1 MAIAKPRASLVLM
14 KLLVPVLFLLAAC
27 NEQAPVPEV
36 NTTASA
42 VSNSSASSAPS
53 KSEAS
58 PAAKAFSAEE
68 ETDLYGFKYGWP
80 AEAAAVPQL
89 VARFTKD
96 MEKAKAEL
104 ISGAKEDREERNGRG
119 YDYHPHETQVSYETA
134 GQSDRLL
141 SLESSVYGFTGG
153 AHGSSGSGSL
163 LWDRKLAR
171 ELAVSDLLQ
180 PGTSWTGAI
189 RQPSCILLNR
199 QREKRRG
206 EPVQPDDLFGDCP
219 KYQDVTVLLS
229 DENGNDRFDHIRVI
243 ADQYVA
249 GPYAEGPYEISL
261 PITAAMIERLQA
273 DYRASFEP
281 RPPVK

>member
-1 MAIAKPRASLVLM
+1 M
-14 KLLVPVLFLLAAC
+14 KLFVPVLILLAAC
-27 NEQAPVPEV
+27 SEESPVPDGDSG
-36 NTTASA
+36 APA
-42 VSNSSASSAPS
+42 VS
-53 KSEAS
+53 KSTVRAKS
-58 PAAKAFSAEE
+58 DAIPAAKAFSAEE
-68 ETDLYGFKYGWP
+68 ENDLYGFKYAWS

-89 VARFTKD
+89 VDRFAKD

-104 ISGAKEDREERNGRG
+104 ISSAREDREERVRQG
-119 YDYHPHETQVSYETA
+119 YDYHPHETQNSYETA
-134 GQSDRLL
+134 GQSERLL

-163 LWDRKLAR
+163 LWDRKQAR
-171 ELAVSDLLQ
+171 EVSIPDLLQ

-189 RQPSCILLNR
+189 RQPFCVLLDR
-199 QREKRRG
+199 EREKRRG

-229 DENGNDRFDHIRVI
+229 DEDENGRFDHIQMI

-261 PITAAMIERLQA
+261 PITTAMIERLKP

-281 RPPVK
+281 KPPVK